1 MQPQQSSSATPAPEA
16 RTSFG
21 ASLRSGIWHVP
32 QWLLALT
39 LGFIVLASGA
49 ALDVLVQHQHATL
62 WSAIQPSDWFA
73 AMVAVAF
80 FYRILLYER
89 ERRQAIRRRLEV
101 IAETNHHIR
110 NSLYVISL
118 STHSSQDQEM
128 VKLIEDSLQRIDWTL
143 KQILP
148 RL

>member
-1 MQPQQSSSATPAPEA
+1 MQQQQPSSDPPASGAQPGLEA
-16 RTSFG
+16 SRP
-21 ASLRSGIWHVP
+21 ARMQHLPPLV
-32 QWLLALT
+32 LALA
-39 LGFIVLASGA
+39 LGVIVLASGA
-49 ALDVLVQHQHATL
+49 GLDVLVQHQHPTI

-73 AMVAVAF
+73 ATVAVTF

-101 IAETNHHIR
+101 IAEINHHIR

-118 STHSSQDQEM
+118 STHSSQDQQM
-128 VKLIEDSLQRIDWTL
+128 VKLIENSLQRIDWTL